1 MDDQAVVAAA
11 GWWAGT
17 ILLAVEQADAG
28 SRRWFGEAT
37 GDPEAWE
44 AFTPWAGEGGQS
56 ALAAYLLRLAESME
70 AHGSALPVPGG
81 RGQGVQR
88 AQAGALARRLIG
100 GLLAGDPVCQP
111 R

>member
-1 MDDQAVVAAA
+1 VAAA

-17 ILLAVEQADAG
+17 IVLAVEQADAG
-28 SRRWFGEAT
+28 SRRWLGEAT

-44 AFTPWAGEGGQS
+44 AFTPWAGEGGQC
-56 ALAAYLLRLAESME
+56 ALAAYLLRLAESMQ